1 MDLTY
6 QPAPSVRISLLALLF
21 SLAFQSHAQSSGF
34 GLGIILGEPT
44 GISMKGWVGPT
55 TAIDGAVAWDFWD
68 GSYLHLH
75 GDYLFHNMDLIHVA
89 KGKLPLYYGPG
100 LRIQSWTGD
109 GHWNHHDHW
118 DDVDGSGMNLAFRFP
133 VGLDYLPAAT
143 PLDVFLEIVPT
154 LELTPATWLEFDGGI
169 GVRYWF

>member
-1 MDLTY
+1 MDLPYTHS
-6 QPAPSVRISLLALLF
+6 ATMRILLMTALL
-21 SLAFQSHAQSSGF
+21 SLSSLMRAQSSGF

-44 GISMKGWVGPT
+44 GISMKGWIGST
-55 TAIDGAVAWDFWD
+55 KAIDGAVAWDFN

-75 GDYLFHNMDLIHVA
+75 ADYLFHNMDLIHVA

-100 LRIQSWTGD
+100 LRLESWTGE
-109 GHWNHHDHW
+109 GHWNHRGHW
-118 DDVDGSGMNLAFRFP
+118 DDVEGTRTDLAIRFP

-143 PLDVFLEIVPT
+143 PLDVFLEVVPT
-154 LELTPATWLEFDGGI
+154 LVLSPASWVEFDGGI

>member
-1 MDLTY
+1 MRIILI
-6 QPAPSVRISLLALLF
+6 AALISLT
-21 SLAFQSHAQSSGF
+21 SQTRAQSSGF
-34 GLGIILGEPT
+34 GLGIMLGEPT

-55 TAIDGAVAWDFWD
+55 RAIDGALAWNFWN

-75 GDYLFHNMDLIHVA
+75 ADYLFHNMDLIHVA
-89 KGKLPLYYGPG
+89 KGKLALYYGPG
-100 LRIQSWTGD
+100 LRIESWTGD
-109 GHWNHHDHW
+109 GYWDRGGHW
-118 DDVDGSGMNLAFRFP
+118 DGVDGSRVDLAFRFP

-154 LELTPATWLEFDGGI
+154 LELTPASWLEFDGGI

>member
-1 MDLTY
+1 M
-6 QPAPSVRISLLALLF
+6 RICLLALIF
-21 SLAFQSHAQSSGF
+21 SFSFQLRAQSSGF

-44 GISMKGWVGPT
+44 GISMKGWISST
-55 TAIDGAVAWDFWD
+55 KAIDGAVAWDFN

-100 LRIQSWTGD
+100 LRLESWTGE
-109 GHWNHHDHW
+109 GHWNHNGHW
-118 DDVDGSGMNLAFRFP
+118 ENMGGSNTDLAIRFP
-133 VGLDYLPAAT
+133 VGLDYLPATT
-143 PLDVFLEIVPT
+143 PLDVFLEVVPT
-154 LELTPATWLEFDGGI
+154 LVLTPASWVEFDGGI